1 MGLWI
6 GLAFCAKLP
15 TVCYVKVPE
24 LANTRSFLS
33 QRVTRTAFSEGSR
46 RLIRHYASP
55 GDATRSD
62 LVTRAKDRERL
73 RVYTHRPNR
82 QHPRAPRRRLLR
94 TQRRGALRGPLNA
107 RPNRILSPTAHPTSP
122 GKEPR
127 SCLSDPRLVHP
138 RSTTGPPRASASP
151 SPSRAAFPSSTR
163 ALEEHSCGRRS
174 VPRAT
179 RSPIREGSQ
188 SRIGQPASSRASP
201 PASQAPPPR
210 RRHLRERVKD
220 RRTARQATRAQGSP
234 ARLPRTRARF
244 VLHRC

>member
-1 MGLWI
+1 M
-6 GLAFCAKLP
+6 LP
-15 TVCYVKVPE
+15 GPTSSPE
-24 LANTRSFLS
+24 RRIANVSEC
-33 QRVTRTAFSEGSR
+33 TRTDQTVSTHARRVAGSSAPSVEVRSEAHSTHAPIAFF
-46 RLIRHYASP
+46 P
-55 GDATRSD
+55 
-62 LVTRAKDRERL
+62 
-73 RVYTHRPNR
+73 R
-82 QHPRAPRRRLLR
+82 QRTLL
-94 TQRRGALRGPLNA
+94 
-107 RPNRILSPTAHPTSP
+107 SP

-234 ARLPRTRARF
+234 TRLPRTRARF

>member
-1 MGLWI
+1 M
-6 GLAFCAKLP
+6 LP
-15 TVCYVKVPE
+15 GPTSSPE
-24 LANTRSFLS
+24 RRIANVSEF
-33 QRVTRTAFSEGSR
+33 TRTDQTVSTHARRVAGSSAPSVEVRSE
-46 RLIRHYASP
+46 A
-55 GDATRSD
+55 
-62 LVTRAKDRERL
+62 
-73 RVYTHRPNR
+73 
-82 QHPRAPRRRLLR
+82 
-94 TQRRGALRGPLNA
+94 PLNA
-107 RPNRILSPTAHPTSP
+107 RPNRILSPTVAPTSP
-122 GKEPR
+122 GKEPC

-188 SRIGQPASSRASP
+188 SRIGQPAPSRASP
-201 PASQAPPPR
+201 PASQAPHPR

>member
-1 MGLWI
+1 MQPG
-6 GLAFCAKLP
+6 P
-15 TVCYVKVPE
+15 TSSPE
-24 LANTRSFLS
+24 RRIANVSEC
-33 QRVTRTAFSEGSR
+33 TRTDQTVS
-46 RLIRHYASP
+46 
-55 GDATRSD
+55 
-62 LVTRAKDRERL
+62 TRAR
-73 RVYTHRPNR
+73 RVAGSS
-82 QHPRAPRRRLLR
+82 APSVEVRSE
-94 TQRRGALRGPLNA
+94 APLNS
-107 RPNRILSPTAHPTSP
+107 RPNRILSPTAQPTSP
-122 GKEPR
+122 GKEPC

-188 SRIGQPASSRASP
+188 PRIGQPAPSRASP

>member
-1 MGLWI
+1 MILHPHR
-6 GLAFCAKLP
+6 L
-15 TVCYVKVPE
+15 
-24 LANTRSFLS
+24 FLKGRATHH
-33 QRVTRTAFSEGSR
+33 Q
-46 RLIRHYASP
+46 YASP

-94 TQRRGALRGPLNA
+94 TQRRGALRGPTQLTPQSHSFPDS
-107 RPNRILSPTAHPTSP
+107 RTLLSP

-127 SCLSDPRLVHP
+127 SCLSDPRLVHR

-163 ALEEHSCGRRS
+163 ALEELSCGRRS

-188 SRIGQPASSRASP
+188 SRIGQPAPSRASP
-201 PASQAPPPR
+201 PASQAPHPR

>member
-1 MGLWI
+1 MCKVTDCLLCESTRAGEYTVILESASHPHRLFPK
-6 GLAFCAKLP
+6 GRADSSVTTQAPVMQPGP
-15 TVCYVKVPE
+15 TSSPE
-24 LANTRSFLS
+24 RRIANVSEC
-33 QRVTRTAFSEGSR
+33 TRTDQTVSTHARRVAGS
-46 RLIRHYASP
+46 S
-55 GDATRSD
+55 
-62 LVTRAKDRERL
+62 
-73 RVYTHRPNR
+73 
-82 QHPRAPRRRLLR
+82 APSVEVRFE
-94 TQRRGALRGPLNA
+94 APLSS

>member
-1 MGLWI
+1 MILH
-6 GLAFCAKLP
+6 P
-15 TVCYVKVPE
+15 H
-24 LANTRSFLS
+24 
-33 QRVTRTAFSEGSR
+33 
-46 RLIRHYASP
+46 RLFPKGRATHHQYASP

-94 TQRRGALRGPLNA
+94 TQRRGALRGPLNS
-107 RPNRILSPTAHPTSP
+107 RPNRILSPTAQPTSP
-122 GKEPR
+122 GKEPC

-151 SPSRAAFPSSTR
+151 SPSRAAFTSSTR